1 MKRVNITLEQK
12 SYSNREEIRALRTNL
27 QFCGDDK
34 PVILMTSCL
43 PGEGKTSVSIELT
56 EAIADMGKTVILVD
70 ADMKKSVNEFRS
82 RIWS

>member
-12 SYSNREEIRALRTNL
+12 SYSIREEIRALRTNL

-34 PVILMTSCL
+34 QVIMMTSCL

-56 EAIADMGKTVILVD
+56 EAIADMGEDCYSGGRRYEKIRNGIQVEG
-70 ADMKKSVNEFRS
+70 K
-82 RIWS
+82 

>member
-34 PVILMTSCL
+34 QVIMMTRS
-43 PGEGKTSVSIELT
+43 EEHTSELQ
-56 EAIADMGKTVILVD
+56 
-70 ADMKKSVNEFRS
+70 SQR
-82 RIWS
+82 